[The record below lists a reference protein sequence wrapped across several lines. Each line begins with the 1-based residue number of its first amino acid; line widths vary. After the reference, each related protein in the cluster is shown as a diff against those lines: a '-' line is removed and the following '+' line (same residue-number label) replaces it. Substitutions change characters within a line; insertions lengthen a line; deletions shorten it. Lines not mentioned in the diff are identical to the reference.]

1 MILQTSGNRK
11 PRNPMKAKMRKH
23 IKRLCVHLPANMMKE
38 TKFQMQLNLPQLNIS
53 IHK

>member
-23 IKRLCVHLPANMMKE
+23 IKRLCASSSKHDEGNK
-38 TKFQMQLNLPQLNIS
+38 IS
-53 IHK
+53 DAT